1 MVSYEATKEG
11 VQLIEILVNGNSKVL
26 CSVIELSNRKQKLTE
41 CKARDA
47 NALNIYARGFIPII
61 R

>member
-1 MVSYEATKEG
+1 MVSYEAAKED
-11 VQLIEILVNGNSKVL
+11 VQLIESLVNDNSKAL
-26 CSVIELSNRKQKLTE
+26 CSVIQISNRKQTLTDCE
-41 CKARDA
+41 ARDA